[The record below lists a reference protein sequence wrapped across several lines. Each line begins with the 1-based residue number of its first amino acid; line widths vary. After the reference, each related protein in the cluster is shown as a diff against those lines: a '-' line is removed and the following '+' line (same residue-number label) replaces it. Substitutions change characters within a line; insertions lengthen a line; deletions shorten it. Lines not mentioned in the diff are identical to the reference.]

1 MIKGLYETHV
11 QVSDLENAIK
21 FYTEIL
27 GLEFAHKEEN
37 RRIAF
42 LWIGKNKESMLGLW
56 EQKENLQ
63 TRHFAFTADKEDIL
77 NYSVEFLR
85 TKNLTPYNFLKDGIE
100 KPMVFAWMPALAIYF
115 NDPDGNQLEFI
126 SVLEGDG
133 KPELGVLSYEEWM
146 ERKYKNSLFERK
158 SSLHFSDY

>member
-56 EQKENLQ
+56 EQKKNLQ

-85 TKNLTPYNFLKDGIE
+85 TKNLKPYNFLKDDIE

-146 ERKYKNSLFERK
+146 KRK
-158 SSLHFSDY
+158 